1 MTIQGLAHQ
10 SGVTNVTNETQQ
22 PADEPQTENGNGV
35 SIVILG
41 AVLVALGVFFV
52 RRAL

>member
-1 MTIQGLAHQ
+1 M
-10 SGVTNVTNETQQ
+10 SNETQQ
-22 PADEPQTENGNGV
+22 PADEPPAENGNGI
-35 SIVILG
+35 SIVLLG

>member
-1 MTIQGLAHQ
+1 MV
-10 SGVTNVTNETQQ
+10 SNETQQ
-22 PADEPQTENGNGV
+22 QTDEQPAENGNGISV
-35 SIVILG
+35 VILG

>member
-1 MTIQGLAHQ
+1 LAHH
-10 SGVTNVTNETQQ
+10 SGEARVSNETQQ
-22 PADEPQTENGNGV
+22 PADEPPADNGKGV

>member
-1 MTIQGLAHQ
+1 M
-10 SGVTNVTNETQQ
+10 S
-22 PADEPQTENGNGV
+22 DEPQHDTETPPADDRRGV
-35 SIVILG
+35 TIVILG

>member
-1 MTIQGLAHQ
+1 M
-10 SGVTNVTNETQQ
+10 SNETQQ
-22 PADEPQTENGNGV
+22 PGDEPPAENGSGV